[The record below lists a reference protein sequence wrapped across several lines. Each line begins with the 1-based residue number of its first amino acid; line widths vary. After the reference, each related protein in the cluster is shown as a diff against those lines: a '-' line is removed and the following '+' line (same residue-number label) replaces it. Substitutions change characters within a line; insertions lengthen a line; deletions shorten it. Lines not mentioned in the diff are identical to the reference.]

1 MGPLAINVVYIHT
14 MEYFQ
19 LLKKK
24 EGNSANYNNI
34 DESRGHYAKGNE
46 PDTKG

>member
-1 MGPLAINVVYIHT
+1 